1 MISIVHRQIR
11 FLFIVLIMLLP
22 SGCGLHSQA
31 SISPSSPL
39 SSVTVLPSDE
49 FNYGL
54 TTQLQNYFK
63 VITRSSGETKGSSAP
78 IYLKLSNADYRSET
92 KALSS
97 GSNAISITYTVKTQ
111 LNILDSAQHSIGKV
125 KSFSAS
131 QTLTQNS
138 PIINTSANNI
148 LMFKQLNRR
157 ILSNMIHWLNS
168 ESTQQILK
176 NPTER

>member
-1 MISIVHRQIR
+1 MISIVRRQIR
-11 FLFIVLIMLLP
+11 FLFIVLITLLP

-31 SISPSSPL
+31 SISPKNPL

-54 TTQLQNYFK
+54 TAQLQSYFK
-63 VITRSSGETKGSSAP
+63 VITRSSGQAKGSSAP
-78 IYLKLSNADYRSET
+78 IYLKLSNNDYSAKT

-111 LNILDSAQHSIGKV
+111 LNILDTSQHSIGKV

-138 PIINTSANNI
+138 PIINTSANNT

-176 NPTER
+176 NPTE